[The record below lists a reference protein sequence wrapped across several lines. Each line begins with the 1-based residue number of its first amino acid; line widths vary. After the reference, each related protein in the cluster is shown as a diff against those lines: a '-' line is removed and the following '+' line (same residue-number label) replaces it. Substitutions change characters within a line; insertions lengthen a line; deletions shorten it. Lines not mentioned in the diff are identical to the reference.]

1 MISKKIQM
9 GKRHFF
15 YKIKRNNVKEDQ
27 PSEVSESGRMCCGIE
42 FCKQNPKKI
51 KIKKNP
57 KKKKKQRK

>member
-27 PSEVSESGRMCCGIE
+27 PSEVFESGRMCCGIE
-42 FCKQNPKKI
+42 FCKQNPHINKI
-51 KIKKNP
+51 K
-57 KKKKKQRK
+57 